1 MAFGTVARMA
11 ANPSV
16 LGKIGHFLKG
26 DMPMKQFLLQRLG
39 LDAGI
44 AAFQGFTTPGGLDE
58 KLIAAGTDFAL
69 SAGSGLVA
77 GGAARRM
84 GADQLTEGT
93 ADMIASFAGGYA
105 AYPAGNALIRAKD
118 SLTGGPGL
126 TAFEKM
132 AEEDQKRMVEQIRQ
146 QTLQGAGYIPGMNSP
161 AYDSNYLASLGLA

>member
-1 MAFGTVARMA
+1 MAAATVARMA
-11 ANPSV
+11 MNPSV
-16 LGKIGHFLKG
+16 LSKIGHFLKG

-44 AAFQGFTTPGGLDE
+44 AAFQGATTPGGLDE
-58 KLIAAGTDFAL
+58 KLIAGLTDFGL

-93 ADMIASFAGGYA
+93 ADMMASFAGGFA

-118 SLTGGPGL
+118 SLTGGPGM
-126 TAFEKM
+126 TSFEKM
-132 AEEDQKRMVEQIRQ
+132 AQEDQKKMVEQIQQ
-146 QTLQGAGYIPGMNSP
+146 QTLQAAGYLPGMNSP
-161 AYDSNYLASLGLA
+161 AYDSNYLANLGLA

>member
-1 MAFGTVARMA
+1 MALGIAARMA
-11 ANPSV
+11 ATPSV

-26 DMPMKQFLLQRLG
+26 DMPLKQFLFQRLG

-84 GADQLTEGT
+84 GASQGAEIAADQ
-93 ADMIASFAGGYA
+93 IASIAGGFS
-105 AYPAGNALIRAKD
+105 AYPVGNAVIRAKD

-132 AEEDQKRMVEQIRQ
+132 AQEDQKKMIEEIQQ
-146 QTLQGAGYIPGMNSP
+146 QTLQAAGYFPGMNSP
-161 AYDSNYLASLGLA
+161 AYDSNYLATLGLA

>member
-1 MAFGTVARMA
+1 MAFGIAARMA

-16 LGKIGHFLKG
+16 LSKIGHFLKG
-26 DMPMKQFLLQRLG
+26 GLATKELITQRLA

-44 AAFQGFTTPGGLDE
+44 AAFQGFSTPGGLDE
-58 KLIAAGTDFAL
+58 KIIAGVTDFGL

-84 GADQLTEGT
+84 GAGQGVEIVADQ
-93 ADMIASFAGGYA
+93 IASFGGGFA

-132 AEEDQKRMVEQIRQ
+132 AQKDQEQMIANIQQ
-146 QTLQGAGYIPGMNSP
+146 QTLQTAGYIPGMNSP

>member
-1 MAFGTVARMA
+1 MAAATIGRMA
-11 ANPSV
+11 MNPSV

-44 AAFQGFTTPGGLDE
+44 AVIQGATTPGGLDE
-58 KLIAAGTDFAL
+58 KLIAGVTDFGL

-77 GGAARRM
+77 GGAARKM
-84 GADQLTEGT
+84 GADQLAEGT

-118 SLTGGPGL
+118 ALTGGPGL
-126 TAFEKM
+126 TSFEKM
-132 AEEDQKRMVEQIRQ
+132 AQEDQKKMIEQIQQ
-146 QTLQGAGYIPGMNSP
+146 QTLQTAGYIPGMNSP